1 MKDIE
6 ELTKHEAE
14 IELKR
19 IAEEMAKSD
28 IAYYQNDNPYLTD
41 AEYDSLKKR
50 NEEIEARFPEL
61 IRADSPSK
69 RVGAAIKSGFG
80 KVPHRFPMLS
90 LGAVFSIEEVD
101 DFILGQN

>member
-1 MKDIE
+1 MQPVNK
-6 ELTKHEAE
+6 LTKLEAE

-50 NEEIEARFPEL
+50 NEEIGIISRTHPL
-61 IRADSPSK
+61 RQSIKKGWRRHKKRIR
-69 RVGAAIKSGFG
+69 
-80 KVPHRFPMLS
+80 
-90 LGAVFSIEEVD
+90 
-101 DFILGQN
+101 